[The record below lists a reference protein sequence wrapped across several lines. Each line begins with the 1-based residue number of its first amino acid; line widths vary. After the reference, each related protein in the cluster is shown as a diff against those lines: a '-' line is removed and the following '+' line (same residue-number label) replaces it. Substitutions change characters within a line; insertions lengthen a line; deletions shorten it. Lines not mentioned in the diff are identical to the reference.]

1 MPIKAPREMT
11 DMVPPND
18 LLRKLAVDVKTDSQ
32 AIQDFFVK
40 MLRIKAVNP
49 RMGGTGEVERAQF
62 LESFLKDE
70 GLSVTRV
77 DVMDDELHLT
87 RPNLSAKLDGRDSSR
102 NLWFLAHMDTVPEGS
117 LELWKKDPFEPTIK
131 EGKIIARGAEDNGQ
145 SLVGSLFALRELRK
159 LGATLPFNVGVW
171 LVSDEEF
178 GSTYGVKRLLAGNH
192 FKKSDLVVVPD
203 AGTPKG
209 ADIEIAEKGLLW
221 MKVTTKGK
229 QVHAS
234 LPRKG
239 LNAHRVGM
247 KLALDLDE
255 SLSRKYNARDRLFDE
270 PLSTFEPT
278 KKDANVANI
287 NTVPGIDVFYFDCRV
302 LPRYGLDDVIS
313 DVKTKIGQYQKRY
326 GVTVSMQEVEKDT
339 AGPATSEKS
348 EVVTLLAEAIKRV
361 SRIQP
366 RTVGIGGQTVGNLL
380 RKEGI
385 PTAVWS
391 TVDDVP
397 HEPNEYSRIKN
408 LLNDTKVFAAIPLL
422 A

>member
-1 MPIKAPREMT
+1 MAPPQDT
-11 DMVPPND
+11 
-18 LLRKLAVDVKTDSQ
+18 LRKLASDVENDSQ
-32 AIQDFFVK
+32 RIQEFFVK

-49 RMGGTGEVERAQF
+49 RMGGAGEVERAQF

-70 GLSVTRV
+70 GFSVTRI
-77 DVMDDELHLT
+77 DARDDESHLI
-87 RPNLSAKLDGRDSSR
+87 RPNLSARLEGENSSR
-102 NLWFLAHMDTVPEGS
+102 NLWFVSHMDTVPEGS
-117 LELWKKDPFEPTIK
+117 LEFWETDPFEPKIRD
-131 EGKIIARGAEDNGQ
+131 GKIIARGAEDNGQ
-145 SLVGSLFALRELRK
+145 SLVASLFALRELRK
-159 LGATLPFNVGVW
+159 LGAPLPFNVGVW

-178 GSTYGVKRLLAGNH
+178 GSTYGIKHLLAGDY
-192 FKKSDLVVVPD
+192 FKRDDLVVVPD

-209 ADIEIAEKGLLW
+209 TDIEIAEKGLLW
-221 MKVTTKGK
+221 FKVTTKGK

-239 LNAHRVGM
+239 LNAHRIGM

-255 SLSRKYNARDRLFDE
+255 SLSRKYHDSDRLFDE

-278 KKDANVANI
+278 KKDANVPNI

-302 LPRYGLDDVIS
+302 LPKYRLQDVVS
-313 DVKTKIGQYQKRY
+313 DVKAKIRQYQKKY
-326 GVTVSMQEVEKDT
+326 EVTVSMEEVEKDT

-348 EVVTLLAEAIKRV
+348 EVVVLLAEAIKRV
-361 SRIQP
+361 SKVQP
-366 RTVGIGGQTVGNLL
+366 RIVGIGGQTVGNKF
-380 RKEGI
+380 REEGI

-408 LLNDTKVFAAIPLL
+408 LLNDTKVFAALPLL